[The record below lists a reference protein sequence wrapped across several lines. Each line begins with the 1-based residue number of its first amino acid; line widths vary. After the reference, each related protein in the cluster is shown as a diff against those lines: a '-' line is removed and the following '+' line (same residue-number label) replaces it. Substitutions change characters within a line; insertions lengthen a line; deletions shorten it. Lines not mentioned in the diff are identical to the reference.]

1 MQKPTGNM
9 PLPLVSV
16 VIPTYNSAQFV
27 GDAVKSVL
35 EQTYSRH
42 EIIVVDDGSTDNTK
56 EVLQLFGERIQ
67 YIHQENRGPSA
78 ARNTGIRLAKGAY
91 ICFLDADDLWLPGKL
106 EVQVSFMERHKDVG
120 LVLSDHE
127 EFDSTGVV
135 LESFI
140 AAKKFRS
147 ELTLPGLVE
156 KPFSKLVAENFISTP
171 TVIIRRECFEK
182 AGLFDETLRSVEDRD
197 LWLRIAANYDIACL
211 PMVVCRRRLHGSNIS
226 FEQELSMTSR
236 IKTLE
241 KNRRC
246 FPELAAPAIWHRQLG
261 DAYCQLSYIR
271 LEKNQRVRALQA
283 CLKSLRHGMNLVLA
297 SGSLN
302 AYPWLLSAGA
312 IPSALLGWKLSRYL
326 WRTTSSLLEKSVDD
340 SSPV

>member
-127 EFDSTGVV
+127 EFDSTGIVS
-135 LESFI
+135 ESFLG
-140 AAKKFRS
+140 AKSFHS
-147 ELTLPGLVE
+147 EIVSAEPIKE
-156 KPFSKLVAENFISTP
+156 AFMKLVVENFISTP
-171 TVIIRRECFEK
+171 TAMIRSRCFEK
-182 AGLFDETLRSVEDRD
+182 SGLFDETLKSVEDRD
-197 LWLRIAANYDIACL
+197 LWLRVSAHFKIACL
-211 PMVVCRRRLHGSNIS
+211 PIVFCRRRLHGSNIS
-226 FEQELSMTSR
+226 QEQEHSTAGR

-241 KNRRC
+241 KNRSS
-246 FPELAAPAIWHRQLG
+246 FPHLAPRAVWHRELG
-261 DAYCQLSYIR
+261 NAYCR
-271 LEKNQRVRALQA
+271 LAYFRLQNNQRTKGLLAG
-283 CLKSLRHGMNLVLA
+283 LKSLAHGVGEILA
-297 SGSLN
+297 GGSPVSYQWALGIGSI
-302 AYPWLLSAGA
+302 LSA
-312 IPSALLGWKLSRYL
+312 LMGWRASKSL
-326 WRTTSSLLEKSVDD
+326 WRATSSLLGKSVDD